1 MLLQA
6 HQVEPCYCRQF
17 KVAPWLFLSLVLLM
31 LSLRCCHCHLRTHG
45 VVTLDLVR
53 EFQPLLHQVITNMMT
68 ETVRGLKKET
78 GGKVIEALGGTEAGA
93 ETETEGRNLNVTD
106 HVKDQDHAI
115 VIDDGAGAVGEIE
128 MITETETDKGGGRE
142 TGVLFIKIEESHLVK
157 VKTTGERALAMTQL

>member
-17 KVAPWLFLSLVLLM
+17 KVVPWLFLSLVLLM

-45 VVTLDLVR
+45 VATLDLVR
-53 EFQPLLHQVITNMMT
+53 ELQLLLHQVITNMMT

-78 GGKVIEALGGTEAGA
+78 GGKVIEAPGGTEAGA
-93 ETETEGRNLNVTD
+93 ETEGRNLNVTD